1 METNQ
6 SLKKKM
12 AARHITMIALGGAIG
27 AGLFKGIRTLW
38 ETRWLTNM
46 GEKHNQLER
55 KLKEYLDVQN
65 LSLMVNG
72 HMSLE
77 LGLQAMGVKGEII
90 TTPFTFASTTHAIIR
105 SGSTPVF
112 CDINLRDFTIDVD
125 QIESHITERTVAI
138 LPVHVYG
145 NICNIEEIERIAKK
159 HSLKVIYDAAHAF
172 GEKYKNKGIM
182 QYGDMSMMSFHATK
196 VFHTI
201 EGGALVYK
209 DAVYRNAIDMLRD
222 FGIKDEDT
230 IGMIGTNAK
239 MNEFAAAM
247 GICNLRHIDEEIQK
261 RKRAV
266 EQYRSLLADLPGI
279 HLNYENDNIESNY
292 AYFPIVINEKQSGYT
307 RDEMQEYLKC
317 KGIFARKYFYPL
329 TSSFECFKGF
339 YDTDKTP
346 NAVYAS
352 KRVLTLPL
360 YANLQNEDI
369 DRICNVFHERRNK
382 TS

>member
-1 METNQ
+1 MNNRINVTRSSMPPFEEYVDE
-6 SLKKKM
+6 
-12 AARHITMIALGGAIG
+12 
-27 AGLFKGIRTLW
+27 IRTLW
-38 ETRWLTNM
+38 DTRWLTNM

-55 KLKEYLDVQN
+55 KLKEYLDVPN
-65 LSLMVNG
+65 VSLMVNG

-159 HSLKVIYDAAHAF
+159 HGLKVIYDAAHAF
-172 GEKYKNKGIM
+172 GEKYKNRSVM
-182 QYGDMSMMSFHATK
+182 RYGDMSMMSFHATK

-222 FGIKDEDT
+222 FGIKDEENV
-230 IGMIGTNAK
+230 GMVGANAK

-266 EQYRSLLADLPGI
+266 EQYRLLLADLPGI
-279 HLNYENDNIESNY
+279 QLNYVNENIESNY
-292 AYFPIVINEKQSGYT
+292 AYFPVVINEKQSGYT
-307 RDEMQEYLKC
+307 RDEMQEYLKR

-339 YDTDKTP
+339 YDIDKTP
-346 NAVYAS
+346 NAVYVS

-360 YANLQNEDI
+360 FANLQNEDI